1 MEKWAMT
8 QTATEVVPQ
17 TTLREVRVGKVARL
31 GKSDIMSGIAKS
43 VCTGSIFIAEGL
55 ITGDEYGSPHLH
67 GGAEQ
72 VILQYPEQHYAAWQ
86 EEFPESAE
94 RLRAGGFG
102 ENFVASGFN
111 ESNICIGDVVE
122 VGEAR
127 LQVSMPRQPCFRL
140 NHRFEQPAMAR
151 RVQQTG
157 RTGWYYRV
165 LKPGAIR
172 SGDTLRIV
180 ERRHPEW
187 TISRIQHY
195 LYVDT
200 GNVEAM
206 TTLADLDLMAP
217 LIRDLFR
224 KRLQTLEIEDW
235 SSRLVEGSSG
245 ADSALVG
252 TSGGKE
258 WLSLRVRSIT
268 EESPNV
274 RSFILVAN
282 DGGGLPPSEPGAHI
296 KLKLPNGL
304 ERQYSLCENS
314 KGRSYRIAVGLEQ
327 EGRGG
332 SRWIHESLRL
342 GATLLACAPSN
353 SFPIAPNAQL
363 HVMFAGGIGIT
374 PFLSMIQHF
383 RKTGAPFRLFYLA
396 RSKEA
401 APFLDEL
408 GNLRASE
415 VQFHFTDGDS
425 TKRLDIGAIINGL
438 DETAHVY
445 CCGPASLMDAVRNA
459 PTKLPASNYHFEA
472 FAPVANAGHARP
484 FTVQL
489 ASSGKSVAVSARQSI
504 LEALRANGID
514 VPSSCESGSCGTCV
528 VAFNQGEV
536 DHNDTCLTAGAR
548 KSHLAVCVSRAASD
562 SITLEL

>member
-1 MEKWAMT
+1 MT
-8 QTATEVVPQ
+8 ITATEVIQ
-17 TTLREVRVGKVARL
+17 RTILREVRVGKVARL

-43 VCTGSIFIAEGL
+43 VCAGSVLIAEEL
-55 ITGDEYGSPHLH
+55 IAGDEYGSPHLH

-72 VILQYPEQHYAAWQ
+72 VILQYPEEHYAAWQ

-102 ENFVASGFN
+102 ENFVACGFN
-111 ESNICIGDVVE
+111 ESNICIGDIVE

-140 NHRFEQPAMAR
+140 NHRFEQPTMAR

-165 LKPGAIR
+165 LKPGVVG

-180 ERRHPEW
+180 ERPYPEW
-187 TISRIQHY
+187 TISRIQQF

-206 TTLADLDLMAP
+206 ATLAELDLMAP

-224 KRLQTLEIEDW
+224 KRLQSLEIEDW
-235 SSRLVEGSSG
+235 SSRLVEGPSDPVPTL
-245 ADSALVG
+245 AAVA

-258 WLSLRVRSIT
+258 WLSLRVKSMT
-268 EESPNV
+268 EESPDV
-274 RSFILVAN
+274 RSFTLVAK
-282 DGGGLPPSEPGAHI
+282 DGGRLPPSEPGAHI

-304 ERQYSLCENS
+304 ERHYSLCENS
-314 KGRSYRIAVGLEQ
+314 QGHSYKIAVGLAKES
-327 EGRGG
+327 RGG

-342 GATLLACAPSN
+342 GTTLLASVPSN
-353 SFPIAPNAQL
+353 SFPVAPNAQL

-383 RKTGAPFRLFYLA
+383 RETGARFRLFYLA
-396 RSKEA
+396 RSEQT

-415 VQFHFTDGDS
+415 VRFHFTNGDS
-425 TKRLDIGAIINGL
+425 TRRLDIGAIMNAL

-445 CCGPASLMDAVRNA
+445 CCGSALLMDAVRHA
-459 PTKLPASNYHFEA
+459 PAKLPASNYHFEA
-472 FAPVANAGHARP
+472 FAPIANADHARP

-489 ASSGKSVAVSARQSI
+489 ASSGKSFAVSARHSI
-504 LEALRANGID
+504 LEVLRDNAID

-528 VAFNQGEV
+528 VTYSQGEV
-536 DHNDTCLTAGAR
+536 DHHDVCLTAGAR
-548 KSHLAVCVSRAASD
+548 KSQLAVCVSRAVTD

>member
-1 MEKWAMT
+1 MT
-8 QTATEVVPQ
+8 TTETEVIQ
-17 TTLREVRVGKVARL
+17 RTILREVRVGKVARL

-43 VCTGSIFIAEGL
+43 VCAGPVFVADKLIA
-55 ITGDEYGSPHLH
+55 GDKYGSPQLH

-72 VILQYPEQHYAAWQ
+72 VILQYPEEHYAAWQ
-86 EEFPESAE
+86 EEFPERAE

-140 NHRFEQPAMAR
+140 NHRFEQPSMAR
-151 RVQQTG
+151 RVQQTC

-165 LKPGAIR
+165 LRPGAVS

-180 ERRHPEW
+180 ERPHPEW
-187 TISRIQHY
+187 TISKIQHY

-206 TTLADLDLMAP
+206 ATLADLELMAP
-217 LIRDLFR
+217 LMRDMFR
-224 KRLQTLEIEDW
+224 KRLQSLEVEDW
-235 SSRLVEGSSG
+235 SSRLVEGSPG
-245 ADSALVG
+245 TAPAPVA
-252 TSGGKE
+252 TSGGKD
-258 WLSLRVRSIT
+258 WLSLRVRSMT
-268 EESPNV
+268 EESPDV
-274 RSFILVAN
+274 RSFVLVAE
-282 DGGGLPPSEPGAHI
+282 DGGSLPPSEPGAHI
-296 KLKLPNGL
+296 KLRLPNGL

-314 KGRSYRIAVGLEQ
+314 QGHSYKIAVGLAQ

-342 GATLLACAPSN
+342 GTTVLACAPSN
-353 SFPIAPNAQL
+353 SFPMAPDAQL

-374 PFLSMIQHF
+374 PFLSMIQRF
-383 RKTGAPFRLFYLA
+383 RETGARFKLFYLA
-396 RSKEA
+396 RSEQTT
-401 APFLDEL
+401 PFLDEL

-415 VQFHFTDGDS
+415 VRFHFTDGDS
-425 TKRLDIGAIINGL
+425 TRRFDVADIIESL

-445 CCGPASLMDAVRNA
+445 CCGPTSLMDAVRIA
-459 PTKLPASNYHFEA
+459 PTKLPASHYHFEA
-472 FAPVANAGHARP
+472 FAPIANADLARP

-489 ASSGKSVAVSARQSI
+489 ASSGESFAVSARQSI
-504 LEALRANGID
+504 LEVLRANAVN

-528 VAFNQGEV
+528 VAYSHGKV
-536 DHNDTCLTAGAR
+536 DHNDFCLSAGAR
-548 KSHLAVCVSRAASD
+548 KTHLALCVSRAATD

>member
-1 MEKWAMT
+1 MT
-8 QTATEVVPQ
+8 TTATEVIQQ
-17 TTLREVRVGKVARL
+17 TILREVRVGKVARL

-43 VCTGSIFIAEGL
+43 VCAGPAFIAEQR
-55 ITGDEYGSPHLH
+55 IADDEYGSPHLH

-72 VILQYPEQHYAAWQ
+72 VILQYPEEHYAAWQ

-94 RLRAGGFG
+94 RLQAGGFG

-111 ESNICIGDVVE
+111 ESNICIGDIVE

-140 NHRFEQPAMAR
+140 NHRFEQSTMAR

-165 LKPGAIR
+165 LKPGAVG
-172 SGDTLRIV
+172 SGDALRIV

-187 TISRIQHY
+187 TISKIQHY

-206 TTLADLDLMAP
+206 ETLAGLELMAP

-224 KRLQTLEIEDW
+224 KRLQSLEIEDW
-235 SSRLVEGSSG
+235 SSRLIEGSP
-245 ADSALVG
+245 G
-252 TSGGKE
+252 TDPAPLATSDGKE
-258 WLSLRVRSIT
+258 WRSLRVRSMT
-268 EESPNV
+268 AESPDV
-274 RSFILVAN
+274 RSFVLVAE

-314 KGRSYRIAVGLEQ
+314 HGGSYKIAVGLAQ

-332 SRWIHESLRL
+332 SKWIHESLRL
-342 GATLLACAPSN
+342 GTTVLASAPSN
-353 SFPIAPNAQL
+353 SFPVAPNAQL

-383 RKTGAPFRLFYLA
+383 RQTGARFKLFYLA
-396 RSKEA
+396 RSEQTT
-401 APFLDEL
+401 PFLDEL

-415 VQFHFTDGDS
+415 VRFHFTDGDS
-425 TKRLDIGAIINGL
+425 TRRFDVGAIIKAL

-445 CCGPASLMDAVRNA
+445 CCGSTSLMDAVRNA
-459 PTKLPASNYHFEA
+459 PTKLPAANYHFEA
-472 FAPVANAGHARP
+472 FAPTANADLARP
-484 FTVQL
+484 FNVRL
-489 ASSGKSVAVSARQSI
+489 ASSGESFAVSARQSI
-504 LEALRANGID
+504 LEVLRANAIN

-528 VAFNQGEV
+528 VGYSQGEV
-536 DHNDTCLTAGAR
+536 DHNDFCLSGEAR
-548 KSHLAVCVSRAASD
+548 KSNLAICVSRAATD